1 MTAFINVCQKEWK
14 ALFITETSNSMAKVP
29 NIKRIPYLPR
39 SGRES
44 ATISLEHMPEVLLF
58 KNYKRK
64 TKIIYSIED

>member
-1 MTAFINVCQKEWK
+1 MEWE
-14 ALFITETSNSMAKVP
+14 ALFIPEMSNSTAKVP

-58 KNYKRK
+58 KKLQE
-64 TKIIYSIED
+64 ED